1 MASLCLSSSRVV
13 SLHHQKPFLSLK
25 VLRPRSSGLS
35 AGIGHATTGS
45 VSFNPLRLLAD
56 RHRTRT
62 ATVSTRVE
70 KRQKRGSSLVCYASP
85 VSVYNLQWISA
96 ISCIALIL
104 ARGTGIQKSVVV
116 PLFALHAPSS
126 IVAWIKGEYGV
137 WAAFIALIVRLF
149 FTFPSELELPFIA
162 LLLVIVAPHQVMSIR
177 GRQEGAIISLAISCF
192 LAFQHFSKAGS
203 LEKAYE
209 KSSVLATVA
218 IIGVT
223 VVSLLFLL

>member
-1 MASLCLSSSRVV
+1 MMASLCLSSSRIV
-13 SLHHQKPFLSLK
+13 SLHHQKPILSLK
-25 VLRPRSSGLS
+25 VRPCTSNIS
-35 AGIGHATTGS
+35 GIGHATGA

-62 ATVSTRVE
+62 ASVSTRVE
-70 KRQKRGSSLVCYASP
+70 KRRKRGSSLVCYASP
-85 VSVYNLQWISA
+85 VSVYNLQWVSA

-104 ARGTGIQKSVVV
+104 ARGTGIHKSVVV

-137 WAAFIALIVRLF
+137 WAAFLALIVRLF
-149 FTFPSELELPFIA
+149 FTFPAELELPFIA

-218 IIGVT
+218 IIGLT